1 MSGEW
6 RGSFGLGIEDAEV
19 LSRIPPSMTAQ
30 WKEVDWRAGGRR
42 DRGLLQL
49 LCLSLSL
56 SLSLSHSELKL
67 VCPSRFRELTVK
79 LFDRV
84 CGCPRLSLHLPDRCL
99 SLSHMHKTKNCA
111 QGDVCLCIN
120 NKSEI

>member
-1 MSGEW
+1 VSGEW

-30 WKEVDWRAGGRR
+30 WKEVDWRAEGRR
-42 DRGLLQL
+42 DRGVLQL

-56 SLSLSHSELKL
+56 SLSELKL
-67 VCPSRFRELTVK
+67 VCPSRFREQTVK

-84 CGCPRLSLHLPDRCL
+84 CGCP
-99 SLSHMHKTKNCA
+99 
-111 QGDVCLCIN
+111 
-120 NKSEI
+120 